1 MKVYNINEQDLNQFI
16 SLSEN
21 NDDFRETVNSL
32 LGGELSFPEWCYV
45 IERNGEIIER
55 VGFWAPHD
63 NDKKTIRIFGLELPW
78 EESDLLSLGKTL
90 LNKSIHDMKKQGAEK
105 AAYNHLKSYKSID
118 NALNNMFLAYKNDEI
133 IGLII
138 PQLLKDD
145 LGAINYIGVIPAER
159 GKGYV
164 IDLLDKGIRNL
175 LKRNVNKIL
184 ADIDVLNFPME
195 NDLKKLGFKQ
205 EKKLINYRL
214 SL

>member
-1 MKVYNINEQDLNQFI
+1 MKKQGA
-16 SLSEN
+16 
-21 NDDFRETVNSL
+21 R
-32 LGGELSFPEWCYV
+32 
-45 IERNGEIIER
+45 
-55 VGFWAPHD
+55 
-63 NDKKTIRIFGLELPW
+63 
-78 EESDLLSLGKTL
+78 SLGCQIHSDEQSFNLCQELYELIGMKISQTKKRYFINNNLFKNKNDNRLRYKSLEETGKKLFIKILRKVTEGTL
-90 LNKSIHDMKKQGAEK
+90 DREYKLDIAQQGAEK

-138 PQLLKDD
+138 PQLLKDN

-195 NDLKKLGFKQ
+195 NALKKVGFRQ